1 MKIKSKLGKLF
12 LYVNDIKVAMQ
23 VILPASFLFLHC
35 DTPTPSQ
42 AHYSFCYKQEQWI
55 SSDAEQNTC
64 LAGSHKVV
72 GQNGKII
79 LKLEIFMTP

>member
-12 LYVNDIKVAMQ
+12 LYINDIKVAKH

-42 AHYSFCYKQEQWI
+42 AHCSFCFKQEQCI

-64 LAGSHKVV
+64 LAGS
-72 GQNGKII
+72 
-79 LKLEIFMTP
+79 